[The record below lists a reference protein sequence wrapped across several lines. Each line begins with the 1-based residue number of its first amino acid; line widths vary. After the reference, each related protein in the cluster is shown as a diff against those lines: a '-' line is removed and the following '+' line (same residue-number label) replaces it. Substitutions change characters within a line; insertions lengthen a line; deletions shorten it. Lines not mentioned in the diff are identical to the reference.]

1 MPLFTVQ
8 QGKRYRATITLGL
21 LQSVASNEAVAEK
34 FQDVGFTEV
43 EVTGSGRTRE
53 GRGLWPHSDASAEV
67 PPEITSVEEIEA

>member
-1 MPLFTVQ
+1 
-8 QGKRYRATITLGL
+8 
-21 LQSVASNEAVAEK
+21 VASNEAVAEK